1 MALKP
6 LKYIPEW
13 WELCAR
19 YRYDIYAFAVEA
31 LGVTPTWQQEL
42 LFESIQFDGSR
53 TSVASGHGCFGKGTK
68 IRLANGKWKRVEK
81 ITINDAVMGTD
92 GFTPREVIKVVRGYQ
107 ELYQFEYANG
117 SKHVYNKSHILCL
130 VSLESK
136 NGWKAGDTMEVLVSK
151 YLEWPEETKRLFAAY
166 ELKHRKFQ
174 PVKINNVTTLG
185 EGDYYGFVLDGDATF
200 LTADGMVHHNT
211 GKTAS
216 AGIVALWHLLF
227 FQDSITMFTAPQI
240 GQLKKQ
246 VWKEISINLGRLK
259 AGPLA
264 WLADYVGYQ
273 SEFVYIKGYKAEWYI
288 FAKTAPKHQ
297 PTNLAGNHADNYL
310 LWGDEAS
317 GIADEIWDVALGA
330 LTHDDNRAV
339 MTSQPT
345 RNAGMFY
352 ETHHKLSHR
361 AGGVWIA
368 LTFNGEESPLVSKQ
382 SLEEQRQKYGSRDD
396 PQYQIRVLGQFPDRS
411 DEFLITK
418 RQADDMYVGA
428 SIFAE
433 HIFGYVITVDVGGG
447 VGRDD
452 SVIAVSKVWGETQW
466 GDRARRVEVVDIP
479 LCKNKDDITEL
490 FAKINECILKY
501 PNATLVVDDNGAGKG
516 LGQLLKKNG
525 IWYMP
530 VYWGGACFNNDN
542 RKEYVNKRALAYV
555 CLKRAIESGRFKVKT
570 KKFKVKIQDQ
580 IIKIPY
586 TFDEHSRYKILSKDE
601 MKRQGIKSPDLGDV
615 FAFLFLENVFY
626 TEAYENVVVADDSP
640 EAQERAERKSR
651 FDKLKN
657 AAKEL
662 ANKG

>member
-6 LKYIPEW
+6 LKDIPEW

-130 VSLESK
+130 VSLETK

-151 YLEWPEETKRLFAAY
+151 YLEWPEETKRQFAAY

-174 PVKINNVTTLG
+174 PVKINNVTTFG

-227 FQDSITMFTAPQI
+227 FDESLMMFTAPQI

-246 VWKEISINLGRLK
+246 VWKEISINLTRLK
-259 AGPLA
+259 NGPLA

-273 SEFVYIKGYKAEWYI
+273 SELVYIKGYKEKWYV
-288 FAKTAPKHQ
+288 FAKTAAKHQ
-297 PTNLAGNHADNYL
+297 PTTIAGNHGDNYMV
-310 LWGDEAS
+310 WVDEAS
-317 GIADEIWDVALGA
+317 GVDDAILDVAFGA
-330 LTHDDNRAV
+330 LTHEDNRAV

-345 RNAGMFY
+345 RNAGLFY
-352 ETHHKLSHR
+352 ETHHSLSHR

-368 LTFNGEESPLVSKQ
+368 LTFSGEESLLVSHQ
-382 SLEEQRQKYGSRDD
+382 SILEQRQKYGSRDD
-396 PQYQIRVLGQFPDRS
+396 PQYQIRVLGLFPDRA

-428 SIFAE
+428 SIFEE
-433 HIFGYVITVDVGGG
+433 HIFGYIITVDVGGG

-452 SVIAVSKVWGETQW
+452 SVIAVSKVWGEAQW

-490 FAKINECILKY
+490 LAKINECILKY

>member
-6 LKYIPEW
+6 LKDIPEW

-92 GFTPREVIKVVRGYQ
+92 GFTPREVIQVVKGYQ

-117 SKHVYNKSHILCL
+117 SRHVYNKSHILCL
-130 VSLESK
+130 VSLETK
-136 NGWKAGDTMEVLVSK
+136 NGWKAGDAIEVLVSK
-151 YLEWPEETKRLFAAY
+151 YLEWPEETKRQFTAY

-174 PVKINNVTTLG
+174 PVKINNVTALG
-185 EGDYYGFVLDGDATF
+185 DGDYYGFVLDGDSTF
-200 LTADGMVHHNT
+200 LTADNMVHHNT

-227 FQDSITMFTAPQI
+227 FEESLMMFTAPQI

-246 VWKEISINLGRLK
+246 VWKEISINLSRLK
-259 AGPLA
+259 NGPLA

-273 SEFVYIKGYKAEWYI
+273 SELVYIKGYKEKWYV
-288 FAKTAPKHQ
+288 FAKTAAKHQ
-297 PTNLAGNHADNYL
+297 PTTIAGNHGDNYAV
-310 LWGDEAS
+310 WVDEAS
-317 GIADEIWDVALGA
+317 GVDDAILDVAFGA
-330 LTHDDNRAV
+330 LTHEDNRAI

-396 PQYQIRVLGQFPDRS
+396 PQYQIRVLGQFPDRA

-428 SIFAE
+428 SIFE
-433 HIFGYVITVDVGGG
+433 DHVFGYVITVDVGGG

-452 SVIAVSKVWGETQW
+452 SVIAVSKVWGEAQW

-479 LCKNKDDITEL
+479 LCKNKDDVVEL
-490 FAKINECILKY
+490 LAKINECILKY

-516 LGQLLKKNG
+516 LGQLLKKHG

-570 KKFKVKIQDQ
+570 RKYKVKIQDQ

-615 FAFLFLENVFY
+615 FAFIFLENVFY
-626 TEAYENVVVADDSP
+626 TEAFESVVVADDSP
-640 EAQERAERKSR
+640 EAQERAEKKAR
-651 FDKLKN
+651 FDRLRK
-657 AAKEL
+657 AAQAL
-662 ANKG
+662 DQG

>member
-6 LKYIPEW
+6 LKDIPEW

-92 GFTPREVIKVVRGYQ
+92 GFSPREVIKVVQGYQ
-107 ELYQFEYANG
+107 ELYQFEYSNG

-130 VSLESK
+130 VSLETK

-151 YLEWPEETKRLFAAY
+151 YLEWPEETKRQFAAY

-174 PVKINNVTTLG
+174 PVKINSVTALG

-227 FQDSITMFTAPQI
+227 FDESITMFTAPQI

-246 VWKEISINLGRLK
+246 VWKEISINLARLK

-273 SEFVYIKGYKAEWYI
+273 SELVYIKGYKEKWYV

-317 GIADEIWDVALGA
+317 GIPDEVMDVVLGA
-330 LTHDDNRAV
+330 LTHEDNRAV
-339 MTSQPT
+339 LTSQPT
-345 RNAGMFY
+345 RNAGLFY

-361 AGGVWIA
+361 AGGIWIA

-396 PQYQIRVLGQFPDRS
+396 PQYQIRVLGRFPDRA

-418 RQADDMYVGA
+418 RQAEEMYVGA
-428 SIFAE
+428 SIFEE
-433 HIFGYVITVDVGGG
+433 HVFGYVITVDVGGG

-452 SVIAVSKVWGETQW
+452 SVIPVSKV
-466 GDRARRVEVVDIP
+466 
-479 LCKNKDDITEL
+479 
-490 FAKINECILKY
+490 
-501 PNATLVVDDNGAGKG
+501 
-516 LGQLLKKNG
+516 
-525 IWYMP
+525 
-530 VYWGGACFNNDN
+530 
-542 RKEYVNKRALAYV
+542 
-555 CLKRAIESGRFKVKT
+555 
-570 KKFKVKIQDQ
+570 
-580 IIKIPY
+580 
-586 TFDEHSRYKILSKDE
+586 
-601 MKRQGIKSPDLGDV
+601 
-615 FAFLFLENVFY
+615 
-626 TEAYENVVVADDSP
+626 
-640 EAQERAERKSR
+640 
-651 FDKLKN
+651 
-657 AAKEL
+657 
-662 ANKG
+662 